1 MGAIFQ
7 VDSLEDMCELMCGRA
22 EGGIGMKYNF
32 KIWENHKKVVLEGT
46 TSGRGTRK
54 EQEEEARLIA
64 MKAGYKTRLDER
76 YSLQMKA
83 TTLY

>member
-1 MGAIFQ
+1 MKTIIETFKYNKPAG
-7 VDSLEDMCELMCGRA
+7 SLSRQKVRID
-22 EGGIGMKYNF
+22 MKYNY
-32 KIWENHKKVVLEGT
+32 KIYEDHKKVVLEGT

-54 EQEEEARLIA
+54 EQEEEVRLEA

-76 YSLQMKA
+76 YSLKMKA